1 MKMHSQDVE
10 KDDGKVRFPWEGEV
24 EKDGVD
30 LTKENKPKEKDQL
43 TNSSPASATEAF
55 PDIRQP
61 QDSEQAETKPNIRM
75 SLKFDGQV
83 KVEPRGSGQQIEET
97 KGATDANFQSS

>member
-30 LTKENKPKEKDQL
+30 LTKENKPKGNSNPLIALITL
-43 TNSSPASATEAF
+43 TSYISY
-55 PDIRQP
+55 
-61 QDSEQAETKPNIRM
+61 
-75 SLKFDGQV
+75 
-83 KVEPRGSGQQIEET
+83 
-97 KGATDANFQSS
+97 